1 MRDSA
6 KQLSLAATAIVI
18 AAASLGAQAMR
29 AQGAKCAMPDTTMD
43 WFKSQSAW
51 LDDSKHA
58 WTNDSLR
65 MTVMKA
71 AGLDPSKPVPVQYG
85 WTTLESP
92 ARDSASAAV
101 LRPMMARGAPF
112 PTRGV
117 AGAGGAHATFLLIL
131 RDSTLE
137 NAAMHKFMEAGLGEG
152 FETETAMLEDQTRL
166 RAGRGQIYGTVLHAA
181 PGGKLVPTHIED
193 SAHVDLRRESAWLPP
208 LGQSVCAAAAG
219 KSAM

>member
-1 MRDSA
+1 MRNIT
-6 KQLSLAATAIVI
+6 KHLSV
-18 AAASLGAQAMR
+18 AAAAIAIGGATLGAQAKG
-29 AQGAKCAMPDTTMD
+29 AAGAKCAMPDTTMD
-43 WFKSQSAW
+43 WFKSQREW

-58 WTNDSLR
+58 WTNDTLR
-65 MTVMKA
+65 VKIMAA

-92 ARDSASAAV
+92 ARDSATAAI
-101 LRPMMARGAPF
+101 LRPMMGRAAPF

-137 NAAMHKFMEAGLGEG
+137 NGAMHKFMEAGLGEG
-152 FETETAMLEDQTRL
+152 FETETAMLEDRTRL
-166 RAGRGQIYGTVLHAA
+166 RAGRGQIYGTVLHAGA
-181 PGGKLVPTHIED
+181 DGKLVPMHLED

-208 LGQSVCAAAAG
+208 LKQSVCAAAAG
-219 KSAM
+219 KASM